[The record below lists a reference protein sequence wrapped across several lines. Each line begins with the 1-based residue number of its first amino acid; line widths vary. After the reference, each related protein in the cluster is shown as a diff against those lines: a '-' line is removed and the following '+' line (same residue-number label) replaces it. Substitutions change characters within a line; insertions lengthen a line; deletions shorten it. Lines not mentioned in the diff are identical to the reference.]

1 MANATLVGM
10 TKCATE
16 LVAIGVGLFWMMGC
30 AGKSQTDGP
39 GAAGAQNTAGSASSG
54 ASGASSA
61 GTSGAGAA
69 NWGACQYDSDCTL
82 VSNGCCDSC
91 EPVQAAQLAAINV
104 SHIADQ
110 QNSICPGGAACAPC
124 PTATQYEATGKYFKP
139 VCSSGQCAVL
149 DARESPLTQCKVD
162 SDCEIRDGVNCC
174 QGCSGSFVP
183 ASKTADFCDGRRTTC
198 PLCVSIGADQYQAIC
213 NAGTCSF
220 KPPLR

>member
-10 TKCATE
+10 TKCATR
-16 LVAIGVGLFWMMGC
+16 LLAIGLGLVWVMGC
-30 AGKSQTDGP
+30 AGKSQSDGM
-39 GAAGAQNTAGSASSG
+39 GGAGAQNTGGSSS
-54 ASGASSA
+54 AGASSA
-61 GTSGAGAA
+61 GSSGAGAT

-82 VSNGCCDSC
+82 VSNGCCEAC

-104 SHIADQ
+104 SHVADQ

-124 PTATQYEATGKYFKP
+124 PSATQYEATGKYFKP

-183 ASKTADFCDGRRTTC
+183 VSKTADFCDGRPTPC
-198 PLCVSIGADQYQAIC
+198 PNCVSIGADQYHATC
-213 NAGTCSF
+213 KAGACAF
-220 KPPLR
+220 QLPLR